1 MTPVSTTIGIKVTGT
16 WVGMVG
22 LDQQQHDYASRIARS
37 FVHARSTGT
46 ALAEYPGERPSR
58 LEDAYLVQDAA
69 IALAARPVGGWKVG
83 RINPPLG
90 EVNRLAGPIFSD
102 QIALAAPE
110 PVAMPVFRDGFAAA
124 EAEFLLRLGQ
134 TPDPV
139 KRCYTLGEARA
150 LVDAVSVG
158 IEIASSPFPDINDNG
173 PAVTVSDF
181 GNNNGLV
188 VGPEVADWRDLDL
201 LAWPVQLTINGE
213 TVGQAT
219 AATMLD
225 GPFGAVR
232 FLLEHMAARGAP
244 LAAGQWV
251 STGAVT
257 GVHRV
262 AVGDRVEARFD
273 DRLSVECM
281 IKAQ

>member
-1 MTPVSTTIGIKVTGT
+1 
-16 WVGMVG
+16 MVG

-139 KRCYTLGEARA
+139 KRRYTLGEARA

-244 LAAGQWV
+244 LASGQWV